1 MHQYS
6 SFSFKFFIFVGC
18 KTKWAMKRILCVCLS
33 LLPLVMSAGQIP
45 EKVKPTKNLIIMV
58 PDGVS
63 TGVLSAARWYQ
74 RYVGD
79 KDFDLHMSDYIC
91 GLVETSSSNSPMS
104 CSAAAMSTIMTGVSS
119 KAGYIS
125 VYPHLDPEQ
134 DIFELDGARTLQ
146 PIITAMEAGR
156 LEKGKSI
163 GLVVTTKFY
172 HATPACCVAHTDDR
186 NDSRTIAYQMAS
198 SKLDVVFGGGN
209 RRINDHAREILEDQ
223 GIEYI
228 HEDVSAFRS
237 YDRDGR
243 VWALFN
249 GSDLSY
255 DIDRDDSKEPSLEE
269 MTLKAIELLSKDK
282 DGFVLMVEGS
292 QVDFAAHA
300 NDPIGIVTEFLAF
313 DKAVGAAM
321 DFAEKDG
328 NTTVVVLPDH
338 GTSGVNLGKYGY
350 SKGYRKGLDKA
361 YGEMKNFKASAD
373 KLTVLLRDCKVEE
386 IRPIFKQWTGIEL
399 SDKEFNSLVQ
409 NQGKEEGHY
418 MEVVDSENLFKAIA
432 DIMSDHAA
440 FGYSSGSHTGED
452 VFLAAYHP
460 KGQIPTGI
468 VSNVQV
474 NQYICKALGLK
485 KSLLDLS
492 DEYYADHT
500 EVFAGKTCTIE
511 EDKDC
516 PKLIVDN
523 AGKELVIPAW
533 RSYCMYDGKR
543 YDLPVAPVYM
553 KKNGRFYVPKEIL
566 KIAE

>member
-1 MHQYS
+1 
-6 SFSFKFFIFVGC
+6 
-18 KTKWAMKRILCVCLS
+18 MKRILCICVS

-125 VYPHLDPEQ
+125 AYPHLDPEQ
-134 DIFELDGARTLQ
+134 DIFELDGARTYQ
-146 PIITAMEAGR
+146 PLVTAMEAGR

-163 GLVVTTKFY
+163 GIVVTTKFY

-209 RRINDHAREILEDQ
+209 KRINEYAKEILEDQ

-228 HEDVSAFRS
+228 HEDVEAFRS

-249 GSDLSY
+249 ESDLSY
-255 DIDRDDSKEPSLEE
+255 DIDRDDTREPSLEE
-269 MTLKAIELLSKDK
+269 MTIKAIELLSRDK

-313 DKAVGAAM
+313 DRAVGVAM

-361 YGEMKNFKASAD
+361 YGDMKNFKASAD
-373 KLTVLLRDCKVEE
+373 KLTVLLRDCKVED
-386 IRPIFKQWTGIEL
+386 IRAIFRQWTGIEL
-399 SDKEFNSLVQ
+399 SDKEYDSLVK
-409 NQGKEEGHY
+409 NQGKKEGHY

-460 KGQIPTGI
+460 KDQVPRGLI
-468 VSNVQV
+468 SNVQLSA
-474 NQYICKALGLK
+474 YLCKALGLK
-485 KSLLDLS
+485 KSLHELS
-492 DEYYADHT
+492 DEYFADHT
-500 EVFAGKTCTIE
+500 KLFAGKDCKIK
-511 EDKDC
+511 EDKDR
-516 PKLIVDN
+516 PELIVDCE
-523 AGKELVIPAW
+523 GKELVISAW

-543 YDLPVAPVYM
+543 YELPVAPVYM
-553 KKNGRFYVPKEIL
+553 KADGKFYLPKEIL